1 MRTKKA
7 DVSTDEPII
16 LPDTTTTEAGK
27 TKSYTVKKGDT
38 IQSIA
43 SQLGVEWSTLAKNNG
58 ISSPYIIKVGQK
70 IKP

>member
-1 MRTKKA
+1 MRTKKVE
-7 DVSTDEPII
+7 VSTDEPII
-16 LPDTTTTEAGK
+16 LPDTTTSEARE

-43 SQLGVEWSTLAKNNG
+43 SQLEVEWKTLAKNNG
-58 ISSPYIIKVGQK
+58 ISSPYILKVGQK

>member
-16 LPDTTTTEAGK
+16 LPDTTATEARE

-43 SQLGVEWSTLAKNNG
+43 SQLGIAWKTLAKNNG
-58 ISSPYIIKVGQK
+58 ISSPYTIKVGQK